1 MELIQQLINGLMLGS
16 MYALIAIGYTL
27 VFGILNLLNLAHG
40 EVFMFSGFFAAY
52 AMNSFGLPLY
62 LALPMSIM
70 LAAILGILIERI
82 CFRPVKPQYHLAP
95 LVSTI
100 AAGTVLTSLAVKL
113 GGSEPQVFQS
123 TLSLPE
129 WKLGGILISSTQLL
143 ILGIALV
150 LMVGITLLLQRTRTG
165 RAMRTLS
172 ENPVAAK
179 LFGVNVNRIIVAT
192 FAISSLLAGVA
203 GLLIGL
209 RFEKISPFIGATM
222 GLKGLAVMVIG
233 GLGNVY
239 GAMVGGLL
247 IGLLEVLVVALPYG
261 TAPFMDAVV
270 WGFLV
275 LVLLVKPSGL
285 FGSRIQVERV

>member
-1 MELIQQLINGLMLGS
+1 MELVQQLINGLMLGS

-40 EVFMFSGFFAAY
+40 EVFMFSGFFTAY
-52 AMNSFGLPLY
+52 AMNKFGLPLS
-62 LALPMSIM
+62 LSLPMSIL

-82 CFRPVKPQYHLAP
+82 CFRTVKPQYHLAP

-100 AAGTVLTSLAVKL
+100 AAGTVLTNLAIKL
-113 GGSEPQVFQS
+113 GGSEPQVFQAS
-123 TLSLPE
+123 FALPD
-129 WKLGGILISSTQLL
+129 WQAGGILISGTQLL
-143 ILGIALV
+143 ILGIAFV
-150 LMVGITLLLQRTRTG
+150 LMISITYLLQRTRTG
-165 RAMRTLS
+165 RAMRTLA
-172 ENPVAAK
+172 ENPMAAK
-179 LFGVNVNRIIVAT
+179 LFGVNVNKIIVAT
-192 FAISSLLAGVA
+192 FALSSLLAGVA
-203 GLLIGL
+203 GVLVGL

-239 GAMVGGLL
+239 GAMIGGIL
-247 IGLLEVLVVALPYG
+247 IGLLEVLVVALPFG
-261 TAPFMDAVV
+261 TGPFMDAVV

-275 LVLLVKPSGL
+275 FVLLLKPSGL